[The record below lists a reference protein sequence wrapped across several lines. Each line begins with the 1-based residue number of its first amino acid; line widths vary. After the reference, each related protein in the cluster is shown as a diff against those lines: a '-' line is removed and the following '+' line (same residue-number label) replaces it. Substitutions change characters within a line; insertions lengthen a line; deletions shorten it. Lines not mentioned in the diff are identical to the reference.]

1 MKSMH
6 KIKVSAEEIK
16 LAQSTIEIVAVQ
28 IAWSIQSIQS
38 IQSIIKIQIKSQSV
52 PVFRLRMAVQ

>member
-28 IAWSIQSIQS
+28 IAWSIQSI
-38 IQSIIKIQIKSQSV
+38 IKIQIKSQSV